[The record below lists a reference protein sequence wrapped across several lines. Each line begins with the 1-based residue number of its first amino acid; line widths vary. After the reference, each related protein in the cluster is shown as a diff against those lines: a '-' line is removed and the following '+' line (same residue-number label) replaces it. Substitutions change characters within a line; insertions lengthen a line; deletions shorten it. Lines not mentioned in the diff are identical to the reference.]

1 MRFRKAILSDIN
13 EILTLVNQAYRGAK
27 GWTDE
32 SSFVSGDRVAES
44 EVIAYISN
52 LESYLF
58 VLERNNKIEATIC
71 VEEKNKKA
79 YIGFF
84 AVNPSLQG
92 QGIGKKMLN
101 YVEKF
106 ALKELNLN
114 HFIMAVLQTR
124 KELIEFYFR
133 RGYILSD
140 KVIDY
145 PKNLKVGKPIIKDL
159 KVIFLEKTI

>member
-106 ALKELNLN
+106 ALKEL
-114 HFIMAVLQTR
+114 
-124 KELIEFYFR
+124 IEFYFR